1 MAEDKDKGRK
11 LIASNRRARFDYEL
25 LDRFEAGIV
34 LHGPEVKSL
43 RAGRANLSDAYASV
57 RKGELWLVSAHISP
71 YEQAGREND
80 EPRRDRKLLMHRNE
94 IARLRGKIEEKG
106 LTLVPVSLYW
116 KDGRAKVELALARGK
131 RRHDKR
137 HAIRDREEK
146 RDVDRALNDSR
157 RR

>member
-1 MAEDKDKGRK
+1 MADDGRK

-34 LHGPEVKSL
+34 LFGPEVKSL
-43 RAGRANLSDAYASV
+43 RAGRANLSDAYAAV

-71 YEQAGREND
+71 YEQANRDNV

-94 IARLRGKIEEKG
+94 IGRLRGKIEEKG

-146 RDVDRALNDSR
+146 RDVDRALKDSR